1 MRLSAFQGE
10 NYIAIG
16 CTTGI
21 YVSKRTIEYCESSNL
36 SLVYLLSWLLAAF
49 RKVLE
54 FNEPNSIVAIP
65 EFNKFIVHCELELYS
80 YPLDKA
86 VRVSQGDAAHKDL
99 SSFEEKKFAENHGEI
114 LFLKAGRIVD
124 RTGDQPVIR
133 TVGK

>member
-1 MRLSAFQGE
+1 
-10 NYIAIG
+10 
-16 CTTGI
+16 
-21 YVSKRTIEYCESSNL
+21 
-36 SLVYLLSWLLAAF
+36 
-49 RKVLE
+49 LE

-80 YPLDKA
+80 YPLDKV
-86 VRVSQGDAAHKDL
+86 VRASLGDAAYKDL
-99 SSFEEKKFAENHGEI
+99 SSLEEKKFAENHGEV